1 MDTVLLNKIIR
12 GIGKYIPGAQISIG
26 YTVQDPRPSQ
36 LKMLERVIRII
47 AEYADVPEAEIN
59 ENTDIRADL
68 GLNSLELVNLAVEI
82 EEEFDVEIP
91 DREAMGLET
100 VEDAIH
106 IIEEY
111 ME

>member
-1 MDTVLLNKIIR
+1 MDMLAKMREIICEF
-12 GIGKYIPGAQISIG
+12 
-26 YTVQDPRPSQ
+26 VD
-36 LKMLERVIRII
+36 M
-47 AEYADVPEAEIN
+47 DPEAITLETN
-59 ENTDIRADL
+59 IRTDL

-100 VEDAIH
+100 VADAIR

-111 ME
+111 MD

>member
-1 MDTVLLNKIIR
+1 MLDKIRNIICEFVDMNPEDITLETNIR
-12 GIGKYIPGAQISIG
+12 
-26 YTVQDPRPSQ
+26 T
-36 LKMLERVIRII
+36 
-47 AEYADVPEAEIN
+47 
-59 ENTDIRADL
+59 DL

-100 VEDAIH
+100 VADAIK

-111 ME
+111 MD

>member
-1 MDTVLLNKIIR
+1 
-12 GIGKYIPGAQISIG
+12 
-26 YTVQDPRPSQ
+26 
-36 LKMLERVIRII
+36 MLERIRNII
-47 AEYADVPEAEIN
+47 CEFVDIDPESITPETN
-59 ENTDIRADL
+59 IRTDL

-100 VEDAIH
+100 VADAIR

-111 ME
+111 MD

>member
-1 MDTVLLNKIIR
+1 MLDKIRNIICEFVDINPNDITLETNIR
-12 GIGKYIPGAQISIG
+12 
-26 YTVQDPRPSQ
+26 T
-36 LKMLERVIRII
+36 
-47 AEYADVPEAEIN
+47 
-59 ENTDIRADL
+59 DL

-100 VEDAIH
+100 VADAIK

-111 ME
+111 MD

>member
-1 MDTVLLNKIIR
+1 MEED
-12 GIGKYIPGAQISIG
+12 
-26 YTVQDPRPSQ
+26 YT
-36 LKMLERVIRII
+36 MLERIRNII
-47 AEYADVPEAEIN
+47 CEFVDIDPEEITLETN
-59 ENTDIRADL
+59 IRKDL

-100 VEDAIH
+100 VEDAIR

>member
-1 MDTVLLNKIIR
+1 MLDKIRNIICEFVDMKPEEITLETNIR
-12 GIGKYIPGAQISIG
+12 
-26 YTVQDPRPSQ
+26 T
-36 LKMLERVIRII
+36 E
-47 AEYADVPEAEIN
+47 
-59 ENTDIRADL
+59 L

-100 VEDAIH
+100 VADAIK

-111 ME
+111 MD

>member
-1 MDTVLLNKIIR
+1 
-12 GIGKYIPGAQISIG
+12 
-26 YTVQDPRPSQ
+26 
-36 LKMLERVIRII
+36 MLERMRDII
-47 AEYADVPEAEIN
+47 CEFVDIDREEITLATN
-59 ENTDIRADL
+59 IHKDL

-100 VEDAIH
+100 VEDAIR

>member
-1 MDTVLLNKIIR
+1 
-12 GIGKYIPGAQISIG
+12 
-26 YTVQDPRPSQ
+26 
-36 LKMLERVIRII
+36 MLERIRNII
-47 AEYADVPEAEIN
+47 CEFVDIDPESITLETN
-59 ENTDIRADL
+59 IRTDL

-100 VEDAIH
+100 VADAIR